1 MNSTLKLCTARGI
14 STVASPHPKLLT
26 ANQIQSVHCK
36 PQFPSLLKPTRFNC
50 GQFTRFSVFLMDSAY
65 RNANS
70 VCFRTIKPPLF
81 NFFTVIR
88 WRPWRGGLP
97 DGDITVEK
105 TDVGENID
113 DYETQQNEAPQ
124 EGSFVDNL
132 QFLKFLEEF
141 DIKLLQAEYL
151 DDESLIAMMSTFSGG
166 AVALWL
172 AAAFVGAVDSI
183 PLVPKVLELVGL
195 GYTIWF
201 SSRYLIFK
209 ENRDELFATVEQ
221 IKQQVLGSKDK

>member
-1 MNSTLKLCTARGI
+1 MNSTMKLCTARGI
-14 STVASPHPKLLT
+14 SSVASPHPKLLPT
-26 ANQIQSVHCK
+26 NQIQSVHCK
-36 PQFPSLLKPTRFNC
+36 TQFPSLLKQTRFNC
-50 GQFTRFSVFLMDSAY
+50 GLRCRTSSSLRSTTPEETSAG
-65 RNANS
+65 
-70 VCFRTIKPPLF
+70 RTSYGTDEPVL
-81 NFFTVIR
+81 
-88 WRPWRGGLP
+88 
-97 DGDITVEK
+97 DGDITVDK
-105 TDVGENID
+105 TDVDENIVD
-113 DYETQQNEAPQ
+113 CETQQNEAPQ
-124 EGSFVDNL
+124 EGSLVDNL

-141 DIKLLQAEYL
+141 DIKLDYEDTSSILV
-151 DDESLIAMMSTFSGG
+151 FGGGG

-172 AAAFVGAVDSI
+172 AAAVVGAVDSI

>member
-1 MNSTLKLCTARGI
+1 MNSSTMKLCTARGI
-14 STVASPHPKLLT
+14 SSVASPHPKLLT
-26 ANQIQSVHCK
+26 TNQIQSVHCK
-36 PQFPSLLKPTRFNC
+36 IQFPSLLKPTRFNC
-50 GQFTRFSVFLMDSAY
+50 GLR
-65 RNANS
+65 
-70 VCFRTIKPPLF
+70 CRTSSSLRSTTPEETSGRTSYGTDEP
-81 NFFTVIR
+81 V
-88 WRPWRGGLP
+88 P
-97 DGDITVEK
+97 DGDITVET

-113 DYETQQNEAPQ
+113 NYETQQNEAPQ
-124 EGSFVDNL
+124 EGSLVDNL

-141 DIKLLQAEYL
+141 DIKLDYEDTSSILV
-151 DDESLIAMMSTFSGG
+151 FGGGG

-172 AAAFVGAVDSI
+172 AAAVVGAVDSI

-209 ENRDELFATVEQ
+209 ENRDELFATIEQ